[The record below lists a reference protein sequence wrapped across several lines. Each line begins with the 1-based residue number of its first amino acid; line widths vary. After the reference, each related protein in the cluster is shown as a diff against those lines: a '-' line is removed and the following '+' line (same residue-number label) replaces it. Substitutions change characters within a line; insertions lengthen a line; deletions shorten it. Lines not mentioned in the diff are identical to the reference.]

1 MRRLAW
7 DSILQKGVVVLH
19 TTKWVAA
26 IIITLG
32 GGLSGVMG
40 GSSVGPVRLDLELP
54 RSQLEWLGAGSGMLL
69 AFLGCCLATEYSKAR
84 ERNRIYIHQMKRLA
98 RLEFD

>member
-19 TTKWVAA
+19 VTKWVAA
-26 IIITLG
+26 IAITLG

-40 GSSVGPVRLDLELP
+40 GSSLGPVRLDLELP
-54 RSQLEWLGAGSGMLL
+54 RSQLEWLGAGGGMIL

-84 ERNRIYIHQMKRLA
+84 ERNRAYLEQMKRLA
-98 RLEFD
+98 HFRFN

>member
-1 MRRLAW
+1 M
-7 DSILQKGVVVLH
+7 LH

-40 GSSVGPVRLDLELP
+40 GSSLGPVKLDLELA
-54 RSQLEWLGAGSGMLL
+54 RTQLEWLGAGSGMIL

-84 ERNRIYIHQMKRLA
+84 DRNRAYIHQMKRLA
-98 RLEFD
+98 RLRFD

>member
-1 MRRLAW
+1 
-7 DSILQKGVVVLH
+7 
-19 TTKWVAA
+19 VAA

-40 GSSVGPVRLDLELP
+40 GSSLGPIKLDLELP
-54 RSQLEWLGAGSGMLL
+54 RTQLEWLGAGSGMIL

-84 ERNRIYIHQMKRLA
+84 ERNRAYVHLMKRLA
-98 RLEFD
+98 RIQTN